1 MPWFLRNYQNTT
13 SRQARCL
20 LECFVIASL
29 VHVEKG
35 PENRSAI
42 RLPMSVPVKARFGGT
57 THNLMTL
64 NVSVDGAFIVT
75 PQPPERGQLVQL
87 TFILATSPK
96 PVLLQGMVVRTVSG
110 DEARR
115 QTTPAGMGIQYYG
128 LGQTSESAWQDF
140 FHQVLEQYVNEGG
153 ALFTPVP
160 SIASTQ
166 EDEAAISYEVPT
178 DFDLRSTPNFFDEP
192 TNRIG
197 TKKTFDTAL
206 QTVTEEEIS
215 PIVSESSEPAPIRE
229 PPSVAGDRSQL
240 DREPVVEV
248 EPSPLP
254 EPVVEDQPPIEVPVT
269 SPPRRAPTWEPRD
282 QMLVEVSMKPASRI
296 QAEER
301 SSQPVLFRIR
311 PADAEG
317 VQRFKYIALEQG
329 GIVIAGAGRR
339 IPGALA
345 VVAIVHPLS
354 GGEFHIPGEIQ
365 SSVSDQQFIPVRFLG
380 VTTPTMQEF
389 ERFANTGSR
398 SPRSVGLASGDP
410 EMVLFYSAE
419 EAQKDFAPEN
429 KGAVLIGMMLPF
441 HVASSSR
448 RGR

>member
-1 MPWFLRNYQNTT
+1 MT
-13 SRQARCL
+13 SRQARSL

-29 VHVEKG
+29 DNVENG
-35 PENRSAI
+35 SENRTAI

-87 TFILATSPK
+87 TFILETSPK
-96 PVLLQGMVVRTVSG
+96 SVLLQGMVVRTVSG
-110 DEARR
+110 DEARI
-115 QTTPAGMGIQYYG
+115 QTTPAGMGIKYYG
-128 LGQTSESAWQDF
+128 LGRVAQTAWQDF
-140 FHQVLEQYVNEGG
+140 FHQALEQYLSEGG
-153 ALFTPVP
+153 VVFTPVP
-160 SIASTQ
+160 TKASPQ
-166 EDEAAISYEVPT
+166 EEPSALSYEVPVE
-178 DFDLRSTPNFFDEP
+178 FDSRSTPNFYDEP
-192 TNRIG
+192 TNRVI
-197 TKKTFDTAL
+197 TKTIFDTTL

-215 PIVSESSEPAPIRE
+215 PLLHEADESEPDPEMQEEDTIE
-229 PPSVAGDRSQL
+229 QEQEL
-240 DREPVVEV
+240 ITETI
-248 EPSPLP
+248 PSPLP
-254 EPVVEDQPPIEVPVT
+254 EPVVENESLREAPATPLHRQ
-269 SPPRRAPTWEPRD
+269 APTWEPRD
-282 QMLVEVSMKPASRI
+282 QMLVEVSMKPASLV

-301 SSQPVLFRIR
+301 ASQPVLFRIR
-311 PADAEG
+311 PIDAEG
-317 VQRFKYIALEQG
+317 VHRFKLIALEQG

-365 SSVSDQQFIPVRFLG
+365 GSVSDQQFIPVRFLG
-380 VTTPTMQEF
+380 VTDHTMREF
-389 ERFANTGSR
+389 EHFAKTGSR
-398 SPRSVGLASGDP
+398 SPRATGLSSEDP

-419 EAQKDFAPEN
+419 EAQRDFAPEN

-441 HVASSSR
+441 HVASSSG